1 MTEKK
6 EEERTEEK
14 EERRTLFY
22 NFWGWKFSRI
32 AFVIILVVFLLMIS
46 MKMCD
51 SKYIVEQGPDTI
63 KIIP

>member
-6 EEERTEEK
+6 EETQIVKK

-32 AFVIILVVFLLMIS
+32 AFVIILVVFLFMIS
-46 MKMCD
+46 LKMCD

>member
-6 EEERTEEK
+6 EETQIVKK

-32 AFVIILVVFLLMIS
+32 AFVIILVVFLFMIS
-46 MKMCD
+46 LKMCN